1 VLQASEST
9 CGVLEPG
16 RGDASIGTIFIA
28 ERLMATVVIVV
39 GIVAA
44 LVTVGWFVTNR
55 QHPEQ
60 AAGHDDRPPG
70 TTSGELYGKADRPS
84 GPDAETM
91 DPDQL
96 GGDHRPPKAGPSPDV
111 PDPTLHREDD

>member
-1 VLQASEST
+1 
-9 CGVLEPG
+9 
-16 RGDASIGTIFIA
+16 
-28 ERLMATVVIVV
+28 MATVVIVF

-44 LVTVGWFVTNR
+44 AVTVGWFVTNR

-70 TTSGELYGKADRPS
+70 TTSGEMYGKADRPS

-96 GGDHRPPKAGPSPDV
+96 GGDHRPPRTGTSRDV